1 MTIDTSAWKI
11 NDPEWQRKR
20 EEQWVVFEKWFIK
33 YNPSE
38 RPDVF
43 KKRLVNAK
51 KYYNKGFLDE
61 KIENPDEDWPTS
73 VGFWNTLPLHA
84 NLTPLAFQELLN
96 YPGFSHSCIKGGF
109 GEFYL
114 MRGNHLDLINA
125 GVLQESFILAILEG
139 AYGHS
144 LNEAAEILGFEVKS
158 KCYEVVHSVGP
169 LLYAYYFSDNH
180 DKLTYETAS
189 FMLPLYLEA
198 LEKITDK
205 EAEDCDFIFAHHVKR
220 KKKYYDGNL
229 VDVPERVEFMKRLLK
244 GIEDRWNGITPVARE
259 KLKGLFE

>member
-1 MTIDTSAWKI
+1 MTIDTSAWII
-11 NDPEWQRKR
+11 NDPEWKRNR
-20 EEQWVVFEKWFIK
+20 EEQWPVFERWFIK
-33 YNPSE
+33 NNSCE
-38 RPDVF
+38 RSDVF
-43 KKRLVNAK
+43 KMRLINAK
-51 KYYNKGFLDE
+51 KYYDEGFLDE
-61 KIENPDEDWPTS
+61 KIECSDDDWRPL
-73 VGFWNTLPLHA
+73 VGFRNTLPLHA
-84 NLTPLAFQELLN
+84 NLTPQAFRQLLN
-96 YPGFSHSCIKGGF
+96 YPGFRHYGLKGSF
-109 GEFYL
+109 GAYYL
-114 MRGNHLDLINA
+114 TRGNHLDLINA

-169 LLYAYYFSDNH
+169 LLYAYYFSDDQ
-180 DKLTYETAS
+180 DKLTYETAN

-205 EAEDCDFIFAHHVKR
+205 EAEDCDFIFAQHVKR